1 MRDRKRIEES
11 LEDEKRIAAITSD
24 LDTLFELAREGENVN
39 GDIEREL
46 GSFSQL
52 LEKVETAM
60 LLSGENDQRSAI
72 VTIHPGAGGTESQ
85 DWAEMLL
92 RMYLRWSERAGF
104 NIVITDRLEGEGA
117 GIKSVTFEVNGD
129 NAYGLLQS
137 EIGVHRLVRI
147 SPFDANARRHT
158 SFASVFVYPQV
169 DDEIKIDIKLDDL
182 RIDTFRSSGA
192 GGQHVNMTDSAVR
205 ITHFPTG
212 IVVQCQNE
220 RSQHKNRESAMKQ
233 LRARMYEFE
242 LAKKR
247 VEAAKTEASKL
258 DINFGSQIR
267 SYVLA
272 PYRMIKDHRTKLAI
286 GDVDRVLE
294 GGLDPLIHAYL
305 VFRKTG
311 KTAGD
316 DAGELPE

>member
-1 MRDRKRIEES
+1 MQERKRLEQS
-11 LEDEKRIAAITSD
+11 LADEHRIAAITSD
-24 LDTLFELAREGENVN
+24 LDTLFELAREGEDVN
-39 GDIEREL
+39 GDIAREL
-46 GSFSQL
+46 KSFSEL

-60 LLSGENDQRSAI
+60 LLSGGNDARSAI

-92 RMYLRWSERAGF
+92 RMYLRWAEQQGF
-104 NIVITDRLEGEGA
+104 NTVITDRLEGEGA
-117 GIKSVTFEVNGD
+117 GIKSVTFEVNGE

-147 SPFDANARRHT
+147 SPFDSNARRHT

-169 DDEIKIDIKLDDL
+169 DDEIKIDIQLDDL
-182 RIDTFRSSGA
+182 RIDTFRSGGA

-220 RSQHKNRESAMKQ
+220 RSQHKNRETAMKQ
-233 LRARMYEFE
+233 LRARLYEFE
-242 LAKKR
+242 LEKKR
-247 VEAAKTEASKL
+247 EETRKTEDSKL

-286 GDVDRVLE
+286 GDVDRVLN

-311 KTAGD
+311 RIAGD
-316 DAGELPE
+316 GKDDLPE